1 MEDETA
7 GLFVGI
13 ILLTLI
19 VLGGIKAYELTC
31 GDDEPVTTTETYQPR
46 RIN

>member
-1 MEDETA
+1 MKDDA
-7 GLFVGI
+7 GMFIGI

-19 VLGGIKAYELTC
+19 VLGGIKACELTC
-31 GDDEPVTTTETYQPR
+31 GEDEPVTTTETYQPR